1 MRSELRFHPG
11 KGSKCKIITSF
22 KTKSKCWERG
32 ETEPGSQVLQQ
43 WRKEDNCLDGRSPPP
58 PPQRRSSAEGGGGRR
73 SPAKGE
79 SPAERGG
86 GALLGGGAPPRRGGV
101 RRSPAGWGGAP
112 QASGSQCALSK
123 STDHPGPTGFAR
135 TPSLWAH
142 EDGGSAA
149 LPGCPS
155 EPDPLIPDPGEAPFF
170 QNAVFSRPRA
180 ETKVKTNQTIVFWV
194 PSWSGMA
201 NAALPAH
208 SSHSTSFWRIHE
220 SHCQVGRDCPRPG
233 GEDVL
238 GCGVLSREGSGATVT
253 PTNSLQPE
261 IHGTPVFRFTFNWC
275 LPWLGQ

>member
-1 MRSELRFHPG
+1 MEDYN
-11 KGSKCKIITSF
+11 IIQNQ
-22 KTKSKCWERG
+22 K
-32 ETEPGSQVLQQ
+32 QVLRARGDRTWFAGPAAVEEGGQLP
-43 WRKEDNCLDGRSPPP
+43 RREEPPT

-73 SPAKGE
+73 SLAKGE

-180 ETKVKTNQTIVFWV
+180 ETKVKTNQTIVF
-194 PSWSGMA
+194 
-201 NAALPAH
+201 
-208 SSHSTSFWRIHE
+208 
-220 SHCQVGRDCPRPG
+220 
-233 GEDVL
+233 
-238 GCGVLSREGSGATVT
+238 
-253 PTNSLQPE
+253 
-261 IHGTPVFRFTFNWC
+261 
-275 LPWLGQ
+275 